1 MEDIKTL
8 GVETSI
14 LAQDIRIYIFL
25 LQTNNQ
31 ITKVFYNFGEAYDEL
46 KKNYIKTVS
55 SSEDAENLKI
65 EEEGFFNVL
74 EREEKITHETLIN
87 RPMSYYFSVINEK
100 TGHKLKYQIIRIP
113 IDIKA
118 GTEIIT
124 EI

>member
-8 GVETSI
+8 GVETNI
-14 LAQDIRIYIFL
+14 LTQDIKTYIFL
-25 LQTNNQ
+25 LQNNQ
-31 ITKVFYNFGEAYDEL
+31 QIIKVFYNFGEAYDEL

-55 SSEDAENLKI
+55 YSEDAENLKI
-65 EEEGFFNVL
+65 EEEGFFSVL
-74 EREEKITHETLIN
+74 EREEIITHEILID

-100 TGHKLKYQIIRIP
+100 TGHKLKYQITRIP

>member
-31 ITKVFYNFGEAYDEL
+31 IIKVFYNFGEAYDEL

-55 SSEDAENLKI
+55 SSEDTENLKI
-65 EEEGFFNVL
+65 EEEGFFGVL
-74 EREEKITHETLIN
+74 EREEIIRHETLIN
-87 RPMSYYFSVINEK
+87 QPMSYYFSVINEK
-100 TGHKLKYQIIRIP
+100 TGHKLKYKITRIP